1 MKVIG
6 ITGAIGAG
14 KSSVAR
20 ALVADAALARDLGGA
35 VHFFNADDAL
45 REARNQAGPLRDA
58 LVKLLPAA
66 QGSNGSLDQVALAS
80 AAFSDPAL
88 LKQLELLQWPV
99 ARAAA
104 HTARDQAVAGGASL
118 LIIEAIALLSSGLV
132 EELDG
137 YLVLTL
143 PTSERRERAVGRGM
157 SGAAF
162 DLRDAAQHGLTE
174 ALLAAGG
181 VEVSA
186 RGSVQEV
193 AAAAGRA
200 LRLLCSTDEPHPDR
214 AI

>member
-1 MKVIG
+1 MKTIG
-6 ITGAIGAG
+6 IAGAIGAG

-20 ALVADAALARDLGGA
+20 ALVADAALARDVGGA
-35 VHFFNADDAL
+35 LHYFNADEAL
-45 REARNQAGPLRDA
+45 REARNQAGPLRDSIA
-58 LVKLLPAA
+58 KLIPAA
-66 QGSNGSLDQVALAS
+66 QSPDGSLDQAALAS
-80 AAFSDPAL
+80 AAFNDPAL

-99 ARAAA
+99 ARAAM
-104 HTARDQAVAGGASL
+104 HVAREEAVAGGASL
-118 LIIEAIALLSSGLV
+118 LLVEAIALLSSGLA

-143 PTSERRERAVGRGM
+143 PTSERRERAIGRGM

-162 DLRDAAQHGLTE
+162 EERDVAQHGLTE

>member
-58 LVKLLPAA
+58 IVKLLPAA

-104 HTARDQAVAGGASL
+104 HAARDQAVAGGASL

-162 DLRDAAQHGLTE
+162 EERDVAQHGLAE
-174 ALLAAGG
+174 ALLAAVG

-193 AAAAGRA
+193 AAEAGRA

>member
-1 MKVIG
+1 MKMIG

-20 ALVADAALARDLGGA
+20 ALVADAALARDLGGT

-58 LVKLLPAA
+58 IVKLLPAA
-66 QGSNGSLDQVALAS
+66 QGPDGSLDQVALAS

-104 HTARDQAVAGGASL
+104 HSARDQAVAGGASL
-118 LIIEAIALLSSGLV
+118 LLVEAIALLSSGLAD
-132 EELDG
+132 ELDG

-143 PTSERRERAVGRGM
+143 PTAERRERAVGRGM

-200 LRLLCSTDEPHPDR
+200 LRLLCSTDESHPDP
-214 AI
+214 AT

>member
-1 MKVIG
+1 MKTIG
-6 ITGAIGAG
+6 IAGAIGAG

-35 VHFFNADDAL
+35 LHYFNADEAL
-45 REARNQAGPLRDA
+45 REARNQAGPLRDSIA
-58 LVKLLPAA
+58 KLIPAA
-66 QGSNGSLDQVALAS
+66 QGPDASLNQAALAS

-99 ARAAA
+99 ARAAM
-104 HTARDQAVAGGASL
+104 HVAREEAVAGGASL
-118 LIIEAIALLSSGLV
+118 LLVEAIALLSSGLA

-143 PTSERRERAVGRGM
+143 PTSERRERAIGRGM

-162 DLRDAAQHGLTE
+162 EERDVAQHGLTE

-186 RGSVQEV
+186 RGS
-193 AAAAGRA
+193 
-200 LRLLCSTDEPHPDR
+200 
-214 AI
+214 

>member
-1 MKVIG
+1 MKTIG
-6 ITGAIGAG
+6 IAGAIGAG

-35 VHFFNADDAL
+35 LHYFNADEAL
-45 REARNQAGPLRDA
+45 RGARNQAGPLRDSIA
-58 LVKLLPAA
+58 KLIPTA
-66 QGSNGSLDQVALAS
+66 QSPDGSLDQAALAS
-80 AAFSDPAL
+80 AAFNDPAL

-99 ARAAA
+99 ARAAM
-104 HTARDQAVAGGASL
+104 HVAREEAVASGASL
-118 LIIEAIALLSSGLV
+118 LLVEAIALLSSGLT

-137 YLVLTL
+137 YLVLSL
-143 PTSERRERAVGRGM
+143 PTAERRERAIGRGM

-162 DLRDAAQHGLTE
+162 EERDAVQHGLTE

-200 LRLLCSTDEPHPDR
+200 LRLLCSTDEPHPDP
-214 AI
+214 AT

>member
-6 ITGAIGAG
+6 IAGAIGVG

-20 ALVADAALARDLGGA
+20 ALVSDAGLARDLGGA
-35 VHFFNADDAL
+35 VHYFNADDAL
-45 REARNQAGPLRDA
+45 RSARNQAGPLQDA
-58 LVKLLPAA
+58 ILKLLPAA
-66 QGSNGSLDQVALAS
+66 QGPDGSLDQAALAS
-80 AAFSDPAL
+80 AAFSDPTL

-99 ARAAA
+99 ARAAM
-104 HTARDQAVAGGASL
+104 HVAREQAVASGASL
-118 LIIEAIALLSSGLV
+118 LLVEAIALLNSGLAG
-132 EELDG
+132 ELDG

-162 DLRDAAQHGLTE
+162 EERDVAQHGLTE

-193 AAAAGRA
+193 AAAAGQA
-200 LRLLCSTDEPHPDR
+200 LRLLCSTDETHPDP
-214 AI
+214 AT

>member
-6 ITGAIGAG
+6 IAGAIGAG

-45 REARNQAGPLRDA
+45 REARNQAGPLQDA
-58 LVKLLPAA
+58 ILKLLPAA
-66 QGSNGSLDQVALAS
+66 EGPDGSLDQVALAS
-80 AAFSDPAL
+80 AAFNDPAL

-104 HTARDQAVAGGASL
+104 HAARDQAVAGGASL

-143 PTSERRERAVGRGM
+143 PTAERRERAVGRGM

>member
-1 MKVIG
+1 MKMIG

-20 ALVADAALARDLGGA
+20 ALVADAALARDLGGT

-58 LVKLLPAA
+58 IVKLLPAA
-66 QGSNGSLDQVALAS
+66 QGPDGSLDQVALAS

-137 YLVLTL
+137 YLILTL
-143 PTSERRERAVGRGM
+143 PTAERRERAVGRGM

-200 LRLLCSTDEPHPDR
+200 LRLLCSTDESQPDP
-214 AI
+214 AT

>member
-1 MKVIG
+1 MKMIG
-6 ITGAIGAG
+6 IAGAIGVG

-20 ALVADAALARDLGGA
+20 ALVSDAGLARDLGGA
-35 VHFFNADDAL
+35 VHYFNADDAL
-45 REARNQAGPLRDA
+45 RSARNQAGPLQDA
-58 LVKLLPAA
+58 ILKLLPAA
-66 QGSNGSLDQVALAS
+66 QGPDGSLNQAALAS

-88 LKQLELLQWPV
+88 LKQLERLQWPV
-99 ARAAA
+99 ARAAMHA
-104 HTARDQAVAGGASL
+104 ARGLAATSGASL
-118 LIIEAIALLSSGLV
+118 LIVEAIALLNSGLA

-143 PTSERRERAVGRGM
+143 PTSERRERAIGRGM
-157 SGAAF
+157 GGAAF
-162 DLRDAAQHGLTE
+162 EERDAAQHGLTE

-193 AAAAGRA
+193 AAEVGRA

>member
-1 MKVIG
+1 MKTIG
-6 ITGAIGAG
+6 IAGAIGAG

-20 ALVADAALARDLGGA
+20 ALVADAALARDVGGA
-35 VHFFNADDAL
+35 LHYFNADEAL
-45 REARNQAGPLRDA
+45 REARNQAGPLRDSIA
-58 LVKLLPAA
+58 KLIPTA
-66 QGSNGSLDQVALAS
+66 QSPDGSLDQAALAS
-80 AAFSDPAL
+80 AAFNDPAL

-99 ARAAA
+99 ARAAM
-104 HTARDQAVAGGASL
+104 HVAREQAVASGASL
-118 LIIEAIALLSSGLV
+118 LIVEAIALLSSGLV

-143 PTSERRERAVGRGM
+143 PTAERRERAIGRGM

-162 DLRDAAQHGLTE
+162 EQRDAAQSGLTE

-181 VEVSA
+181 VEVNA

-200 LRLLCSTDEPHPDR
+200 LRLLCSADEPHPDP
-214 AI
+214 AT

>member
-1 MKVIG
+1 MKAIG
-6 ITGAIGAG
+6 IAGAIGVG

-35 VHFFNADDAL
+35 VHYFNADDAL

-58 LVKLLPAA
+58 ILKLLPAA
-66 QGSNGSLDQVALAS
+66 QNPMGSIDQVALAS
-80 AAFSDPAL
+80 AAFSDAAL

-99 ARAAA
+99 ARVAMHVARGLAA
-104 HTARDQAVAGGASL
+104 TSGASL
-118 LIIEAIALLSSGLV
+118 LIVEAIALLSSGLA

-143 PTSERRERAVGRGM
+143 PTAERRERAAGRGM

-162 DLRDAAQHGLTE
+162 EQRDAAQRGLTE
-174 ALLAAGG
+174 ALIAAGG
-181 VEVSA
+181 VEVNA
-186 RGSVQEV
+186 RGSVQQV

-200 LRLLCSTDEPHPDR
+200 LRLLCSTDEPHPDP
-214 AI
+214 AT

>member
-6 ITGAIGAG
+6 IAGAIGVG

-20 ALVADAALARDLGGA
+20 ALVSDAGLGRDFGGA
-35 VHFFNADDAL
+35 VHYFNADDAL
-45 REARNQAGPLRDA
+45 RSARNQAGPLQDA
-58 LVKLLPAA
+58 ILKLLPAA
-66 QGSNGSLDQVALAS
+66 EGPDGSLDQVALAS

-99 ARAAA
+99 ARAAM
-104 HTARDQAVAGGASL
+104 HVAREEAVAGGASL
-118 LIIEAIALLSSGLV
+118 LLVEAIALLSSGLA

-162 DLRDAAQHGLTE
+162 EERDAAQHGLTE

-193 AAAAGRA
+193 AAEAGRA
-200 LRLLCSTDEPHPDR
+200 LHLLCSTDEPHPDP
-214 AI
+214 AT

>member
-6 ITGAIGAG
+6 IAGAIGVG

-20 ALVADAALARDLGGA
+20 ALVSDAGLGRDFGGA
-35 VHFFNADDAL
+35 VHYFNADDAL
-45 REARNQAGPLRDA
+45 RSARNQAGPLQDA
-58 LVKLLPAA
+58 ILKLLPAA
-66 QGSNGSLDQVALAS
+66 EGPDGSLDQVALAS

-99 ARAAA
+99 ARAAM
-104 HTARDQAVAGGASL
+104 HVAREEAVAGGASL
-118 LIIEAIALLSSGLV
+118 LLVEAIALLSSGLA

-162 DLRDAAQHGLTE
+162 EERDAAQHGLTE

-193 AAAAGRA
+193 AAAAGQA
-200 LRLLCSTDEPHPDR
+200 LRLLC
-214 AI
+214 

>member
-6 ITGAIGAG
+6 IAGAIGVG

-20 ALVADAALARDLGGA
+20 ALVSDAGLGRDFGGA
-35 VHFFNADDAL
+35 VHYFNADDAL
-45 REARNQAGPLRDA
+45 RSARNQAGPLQDA
-58 LVKLLPAA
+58 ILKLLPAA
-66 QGSNGSLDQVALAS
+66 EGPDGSLDQVALAS

-99 ARAAA
+99 ARAAM
-104 HTARDQAVAGGASL
+104 HVAREEAVAGGASL
-118 LIIEAIALLSSGLV
+118 LLVEAIALLSSGLAD
-132 EELDG
+132 ELDG

-162 DLRDAAQHGLTE
+162 EERDAAQHGLTE

-193 AAAAGRA
+193 AAAAGQA
-200 LRLLCSTDEPHPDR
+200 LRLLC
-214 AI
+214 

>member
-1 MKVIG
+1 MKTVG
-6 ITGAIGAG
+6 IAGAIGVG

-20 ALVADAALARDLGGA
+20 ALVSDAALAHDLGGA
-35 VHFFNADDAL
+35 VHYFNADEVL
-45 REARNQAGPLRDA
+45 RGARNQAGPLRDA
-58 LVKLLPAA
+58 IVKLLPAT
-66 QGSNGSLDQVALAS
+66 QGPDGSLDQVALAH

-143 PTSERRERAVGRGM
+143 PTAERRERAVGRGM

-162 DLRDAAQHGLTE
+162 DLRDAAQLGLTE

-193 AAAAGRA
+193 AAAAGQA
-200 LRLLCSTDEPHPDR
+200 LRLLCSTDEPHPDP
-214 AI
+214 AT

>member
-1 MKVIG
+1 MKMIG

-35 VHFFNADDAL
+35 VQFFNADDAL

-58 LVKLLPAA
+58 IVKLLPAA
-66 QGSNGSLDQVALAS
+66 QGPDGSLDQVALAS

-99 ARAAA
+99 ARAAM

-118 LIIEAIALLSSGLV
+118 LIIEAIALLSSGLG

-143 PTSERRERAVGRGM
+143 PTAERRERAVGRGM
-157 SGAAF
+157 SEAAF

-181 VEVSA
+181 VEVSG

-200 LRLLCSTDEPHPDR
+200 LRLLCSTDEPRPDP
-214 AI
+214 AT

>member
-6 ITGAIGAG
+6 IAGAIGVG

-20 ALVADAALARDLGGA
+20 ALVSDAGLGRDFGGA
-35 VHFFNADDAL
+35 VHYFNADDAL
-45 REARNQAGPLRDA
+45 RSARNQAGPLQDA
-58 LVKLLPAA
+58 ILKLLPAA
-66 QGSNGSLDQVALAS
+66 EGPDGSLDQVALAS

-99 ARAAA
+99 ARAAM
-104 HTARDQAVAGGASL
+104 HVAREEAVAGGASL
-118 LIIEAIALLSSGLV
+118 LLVEAIALLSSGLA

-162 DLRDAAQHGLTE
+162 EERDAAQHGLTE

-200 LRLLCSTDEPHPDR
+200 LRLLCSTDEPYPDP
-214 AI
+214 AT

>member
-1 MKVIG
+1 MKMIG
-6 ITGAIGAG
+6 IAGAIGVG
-14 KSSVAR
+14 KSSVAH
-20 ALVADAALARDLGGA
+20 ALVSYAAIARDLAGA
-35 VHFFNADDAL
+35 LHYFNADDAL

-58 LVKLLPAA
+58 ILKLFPAA
-66 QGSNGSLDQVALAS
+66 QNPNGSVDQVALAS

-99 ARAAA
+99 ARAAM
-104 HTARDQAVAGGASL
+104 HVAREQAVASGASL
-118 LIIEAIALLSSGLV
+118 LIVEAIALLSSGLV

-143 PTSERRERAVGRGM
+143 PTAERRERAIGRGM

-162 DLRDAAQHGLTE
+162 EQRDGAQRGLTE

-181 VEVSA
+181 VEVNA

-193 AAAAGRA
+193 AAEAGRA

>member
-1 MKVIG
+1 MKTIG
-6 ITGAIGAG
+6 IAGAIGAG

-20 ALVADAALARDLGGA
+20 ALVADAVLGRDLGGA
-35 VHFFNADDAL
+35 VHYFNADDAL
-45 REARNQAGPLRDA
+45 RSARNQAGPLQDA
-58 LVKLLPAA
+58 ILKLLPAA
-66 QGSNGSLDQVALAS
+66 EGPDGSLDQVALAS

-99 ARAAA
+99 ARAAM
-104 HTARDQAVAGGASL
+104 HVAREEAVAGGASL
-118 LIIEAIALLSSGLV
+118 LLVEAIALLSSGLA

-162 DLRDAAQHGLTE
+162 EERDAAQHGLTE

-200 LRLLCSTDEPHPDR
+200 LHLLCSTDEPHPDP
-214 AI
+214 AT

>member
-1 MKVIG
+1 MKTVG
-6 ITGAIGAG
+6 IAGAIGVG

-20 ALVADAALARDLGGA
+20 ALVSDAGLARDLGGD
-35 VHFFNADDAL
+35 VHYFNADEVL
-45 REARNQAGPLRDA
+45 RGARNQAGPLRDA
-58 LVKLLPAA
+58 IVKLLPAA
-66 QGSNGSLDQVALAS
+66 QGPDGNLDQTALAS
-80 AAFSDPAL
+80 AAFNDPTL
-88 LKQLELLQWPV
+88 LKQLERLQWPV
-99 ARAAA
+99 ARAAMHA
-104 HTARDQAVAGGASL
+104 ARDQAVASGASL
-118 LIIEAIALLSSGLV
+118 LIIEAIALLSSGLS

-143 PTSERRERAVGRGM
+143 PAAERRERAVGRGM

-162 DLRDAAQHGLTE
+162 EERNAAQRGLSE

-200 LRLLCSTDEPHPDR
+200 LRLLCSTDEPHPDPTT
-214 AI
+214 

>member
-20 ALVADAALARDLGGA
+20 ALVADAALARDLGGT

-58 LVKLLPAA
+58 IVKLLPAA
-66 QGSNGSLDQVALAS
+66 QGPDGSLDQVALAS

-137 YLVLTL
+137 YLILTL
-143 PTSERRERAVGRGM
+143 PTAERRERAVGRGM

-200 LRLLCSTDEPHPDR
+200 LRLLCSTDESQPDP
-214 AI
+214 AT

>member
-1 MKVIG
+1 MKTIG
-6 ITGAIGAG
+6 IAGAIGAG

-20 ALVADAALARDLGGA
+20 ALVADAALARDVGGA
-35 VHFFNADDAL
+35 LHYFNADEAL
-45 REARNQAGPLRDA
+45 REARNQAGPLRDSIA
-58 LVKLLPAA
+58 KLIPAA
-66 QGSNGSLDQVALAS
+66 QGPDASLNQAALAS

-99 ARAAA
+99 ARAAM
-104 HTARDQAVAGGASL
+104 HVAREEAVAGGASL
-118 LIIEAIALLSSGLV
+118 LLVEAIALLSSGLA

-143 PTSERRERAVGRGM
+143 PTSERRERAIGRGM

-162 DLRDAAQHGLTE
+162 EERDVAQHGLTE

-200 LRLLCSTDEPHPDR
+200 LRLLCSTDEPHPDP
-214 AI
+214 AT

>member
-6 ITGAIGAG
+6 IAGAIGVG

-20 ALVADAALARDLGGA
+20 ALVSDAGLGRDFGGA
-35 VHFFNADDAL
+35 VHYFNADDAL
-45 REARNQAGPLRDA
+45 RSARNQAGPLQDA
-58 LVKLLPAA
+58 ILKLLPAA
-66 QGSNGSLDQVALAS
+66 EGPDGSLDQVALAS

-99 ARAAA
+99 ARAAM
-104 HTARDQAVAGGASL
+104 HVAREEAVAGGASL
-118 LIIEAIALLSSGLV
+118 LLVEAIALLSSGLA

-162 DLRDAAQHGLTE
+162 EERDAAQHGLTE

-200 LRLLCSTDEPHPDR
+200 LRLLCSTDEPHMLNG
-214 AI
+214 

>member
-1 MKVIG
+1 MKTIG
-6 ITGAIGAG
+6 IAGAIGAG

-20 ALVADAALARDLGGA
+20 ALVADAALARDVGGA
-35 VHFFNADDAL
+35 LHYFNADEAL
-45 REARNQAGPLRDA
+45 RGARNQAGPLRDSIA
-58 LVKLLPAA
+58 KLIPTA
-66 QGSNGSLDQVALAS
+66 QSPDGSLDQAALAS
-80 AAFSDPAL
+80 AAFNDPAL

-99 ARAAA
+99 ARAAM
-104 HTARDQAVAGGASL
+104 HVAREEAVAGGASL
-118 LIIEAIALLSSGLV
+118 LLVEAIALLSSGLA

-162 DLRDAAQHGLTE
+162 EERDAAQHGLTE

>member
-1 MKVIG
+1 VKVIG
-6 ITGAIGAG
+6 IAGAIGVG

-20 ALVADAALARDLGGA
+20 ALVSDAGLARDLGGA
-35 VHFFNADDAL
+35 VHYFNADDAL
-45 REARNQAGPLRDA
+45 RSARNQAGPLQDA
-58 LVKLLPAA
+58 ILKLLPAA
-66 QGSNGSLDQVALAS
+66 QGPDGSLNQAALAS

-99 ARAAA
+99 ARAAM
-104 HTARDQAVAGGASL
+104 HVAREQAVASGASL
-118 LIIEAIALLSSGLV
+118 LLVEAIALLNSGLA

-143 PTSERRERAVGRGM
+143 PTSERRERAIGRGM
-157 SGAAF
+157 GGAAF
-162 DLRDAAQHGLTE
+162 EERDAAQHGLTE

-193 AAAAGRA
+193 AAKAGRA
-200 LRLLCSTDEPHPDR
+200 LRLLCSTDERHPDP
-214 AI
+214 AT

>member
-58 LVKLLPAA
+58 IVKLLPAA
-66 QGSNGSLDQVALAS
+66 QGPDGSLDQVALAS

-88 LKQLELLQWPV
+88 LKQLELLQWPI

-104 HTARDQAVAGGASL
+104 HAARDQAVAGGASL

-143 PTSERRERAVGRGM
+143 PTAERRERAVGRGM

-162 DLRDAAQHGLTE
+162 DERDAAQHGLTE
-174 ALLAAGG
+174 ALLAQGAW
-181 VEVSA
+181 
-186 RGSVQEV
+186 R
-193 AAAAGRA
+193 
-200 LRLLCSTDEPHPDR
+200 
-214 AI
+214 

>member
-1 MKVIG
+1 MKMIG
-6 ITGAIGAG
+6 IAGAIGVG

-20 ALVADAALARDLGGA
+20 ALVSDAGLARDLGGA
-35 VHFFNADDAL
+35 VHYFNADDAL
-45 REARNQAGPLRDA
+45 RSARNQAGPLQDA
-58 LVKLLPAA
+58 ILKLLPAA
-66 QGSNGSLDQVALAS
+66 QGPDGSLDQAALAS

-88 LKQLELLQWPV
+88 LKQLERLQWPV
-99 ARAAA
+99 ARAAMHA
-104 HTARDQAVAGGASL
+104 ARDQAVADAASL
-118 LIIEAIALLSSGLV
+118 LLVEAIALLNSGLA

-143 PTSERRERAVGRGM
+143 PTSERRERAIGRGM

-162 DLRDAAQHGLTE
+162 EERDAAQHGLTE

-193 AAAAGRA
+193 AATASRA
-200 LRLLCSTDEPHPDR
+200 LRLLCSTDEPHPD
-214 AI
+214 

>member
-6 ITGAIGAG
+6 IAGAIGVG

-20 ALVADAALARDLGGA
+20 ALVSDAGLGRDFGGA
-35 VHFFNADDAL
+35 VHYFNADDAL
-45 REARNQAGPLRDA
+45 RSARNQAGPLQDA
-58 LVKLLPAA
+58 ILKLLPAA
-66 QGSNGSLDQVALAS
+66 EGPDGSLDQVALAS

-99 ARAAA
+99 ARAAM
-104 HTARDQAVAGGASL
+104 HVAREEAVAGDASL
-118 LIIEAIALLSSGLV
+118 LLVEAIALLSSGLA

-162 DLRDAAQHGLTE
+162 EERDAAQHGLTE

-200 LRLLCSTDEPHPDR
+200 LHLLCSTDEPHPDR

>member
-1 MKVIG
+1 MKMIG
-6 ITGAIGAG
+6 IAGAIGVG

-35 VHFFNADDAL
+35 LHFFNADDAL
-45 REARNQAGPLRDA
+45 RSARKQAGPLRDA
-58 LVKLLPAA
+58 IVTLLPSA
-66 QGSNGSLDQVALAS
+66 QGPDGSLDQVALAS

-99 ARAAA
+99 ARAALHA
-104 HTARDQAVAGGASL
+104 ARDQAVAGGASL
-118 LIIEAIALLSSGLV
+118 LLVEAIALLSSGLV
-132 EELDG
+132 EELDA
-137 YLVLTL
+137 YLILIL
-143 PTSERRERAVGRGM
+143 PTAERRERAVDRGM

-193 AAAAGRA
+193 AGAAGQA
-200 LRLLCSTDEPHPDR
+200 LRLLCSTDEPHPDP
-214 AI
+214 AT

>member
-1 MKVIG
+1 MKMIG

-20 ALVADAALARDLGGA
+20 ALVADAALARDLGGT
-35 VHFFNADDAL
+35 VHFFNADEVL
-45 REARNQAGPLRDA
+45 RGARNQAGPLRDA
-58 LVKLLPAA
+58 IAKLLPAA
-66 QGSNGSLDQVALAS
+66 QGPDGSLDQVALAS

-137 YLVLTL
+137 YLILTL
-143 PTSERRERAVGRGM
+143 PTAERRERAVGRGM

-193 AAAAGRA
+193 AGAAGRT

>member
-1 MKVIG
+1 MKMIG
-6 ITGAIGAG
+6 IAGAIGVG
-14 KSSVAR
+14 KSSVAH
-20 ALVADAALARDLGGA
+20 ALVSDAALARDLAGA
-35 VHFFNADDAL
+35 LHYFNADDAL
-45 REARNQAGPLRDA
+45 RAARNQAGPLRDA
-58 LVKLLPAA
+58 IIKLLPAA
-66 QGSNGSLDQVALAS
+66 QGPDGSLDQAALAG
-80 AAFSDPAL
+80 AAFSDPTL

-99 ARAAA
+99 ARAAM
-104 HTARDQAVAGGASL
+104 HVAREQAVASGASL
-118 LIIEAIALLSSGLV
+118 LIVEAIALLSSGLV

-143 PTSERRERAVGRGM
+143 PTAERRERAIARGM

-162 DLRDAAQHGLTE
+162 EQRDAAQSGLTE

-181 VEVSA
+181 VEVNA
-186 RGSVQEV
+186 RGSVHEV

>member
-6 ITGAIGAG
+6 IAGAIGVG

-20 ALVADAALARDLGGA
+20 ALVSDAGLGRDFGGA
-35 VHFFNADDAL
+35 VHYFNADDAL
-45 REARNQAGPLRDA
+45 RSARNQAGPLQDA
-58 LVKLLPAA
+58 ILKLLPAA
-66 QGSNGSLDQVALAS
+66 EGPDGSLDQVALAS

-99 ARAAA
+99 ARAAM
-104 HTARDQAVAGGASL
+104 HVAREEAVAGGASL
-118 LIIEAIALLSSGLV
+118 LLVEAIALLSSGLA

-162 DLRDAAQHGLTE
+162 EERDAAQHGLTE

-200 LRLLCSTDEPHPDR
+200 LHLLCSTDEPHPDR

>member
-45 REARNQAGPLRDA
+45 RSARNQAGPLRDA
-58 LVKLLPAA
+58 IVKLLPAA
-66 QGSNGSLDQVALAS
+66 QGPDGGLDQGALAS

-104 HTARDQAVAGGASL
+104 HAARDQAVAGGASL
-118 LIIEAIALLSSGLV
+118 LIIEAIALLSSGLA

-162 DLRDAAQHGLTE
+162 EERDAAQHGLTE